1 MVSKEV
7 IKMSFY
13 IPYILLVTTG
23 TITFIESLRT
33 PIPYIRHIFNIE
45 TCISIVAAFMY
56 GELLKAVNKES
67 IDFTEITKLRYTDW
81 FITTPMML
89 FALSLVLAYN
99 NRSKIHFPMIVL
111 AVLLNFAMLYA
122 GYLGEKGLITR
133 TAALLIG
140 FAAYFALFWL
150 FWDTLVKGSV
160 KNDNYI
166 IFGLFASIWAI
177 YGIVY
182 TMEETTKNLFFNG
195 LDAIAKCFM
204 GIFFWIYFTKVVV
217 I

>member
-1 MVSKEV
+1 MVSNEV

-33 PIPYIRHIFNIE
+33 PIPYVRHIFNIE

-99 NRSKIHFPMIVL
+99 NRSKIHMSMILL

-133 TAALLIG
+133 NAALLIG
-140 FAAYFALFWL
+140 FAAYFALFGL
-150 FWDTLVKGSV
+150 IWDTLVKGSL
-160 KNDNYI
+160 NIDNYF

-177 YGIVY
+177 YGVAYI
-182 TMEETTKNLFFNG
+182 MEETAKNLFFNG

-217 I
+217 V